1 MVMMPR
7 VMDGSMIDEIALEV
21 ANSVGQKVLL

>member
-21 ANSVGQKVLL
+21 ASSVGQKVLL

>member
-21 ANSVGQKVLL
+21 ANSVGQKVFL